1 MADVPVTECEQ
12 EVELARAKLASDLAM
27 LRSPSTYNAFT
38 DDLRKEKDALV
49 DKARSAAQSTLS
61 NMVED
66 IKARAAANPAAT
78 IAIGAGI
85 AWRLAR
91 NPPITTALVGIG
103 LFSLLRTQGSPANG
117 RGFFESGAQNLRE
130 QARKLASTTAATASD
145 TGRVMSEK
153 AADMVDAAKTKV
165 AELTDAASKQAE
177 QLADKARSAVSRSD
191 GSGSAPNI
199 MDQRTPG
206 FTKAEAGYVTTV
218 GDAERVTSGPDL
230 LQGAR
235 EFLEDNESRDKVLLG
250 AAALAVTTALGMAM
264 QRRNTVDY
272 ESADYR

>member
-1 MADVPVTECEQ
+1 MADAPVTECEQ

-38 DDLRKEKDALV
+38 EDLRKEKDALV

-61 NMVED
+61 NMFED

-103 LFSLLRTQGSPANG
+103 LFSLLRTQASPANG
-117 RGFFESGAQNLRE
+117 RGFFENGAQNLRE

-153 AADMVDAAKTKV
+153 AADLVDAAKTKV
-165 AELTDAASKQAE
+165 AELTEAASDKAE
-177 QLADKARSAVSRSD
+177 QLADKARSTVRRSGD
-191 GSGSAPNI
+191 PASAPNL
-199 MDQRTPG
+199 MNQRTPG
-206 FTKAEAGYVTTV
+206 FVNAEADYVTAVGEAEGVPTV
-218 GDAERVTSGPDL
+218 PDL

-235 EFLEDNESRDKVLLG
+235 EFWKTMKR
-250 AAALAVTTALGMAM
+250 VTRFYSGRLRL
-264 QRRNTVDY
+264 Q
-272 ESADYR
+272 